1 MDRRTIIAFI
11 LITIVLVFTPWYIN
25 LVAPTPPLEPDTTTT
40 KRQLEPP
47 LLNQKPETIP
57 VPADETTFETISRP
71 DSIQETIISVS
82 NPLFTAKL
90 SNRFGGSFKSFILNK
105 YSKYDSTNVDLINEN
120 NIENLLI
127 GFISIDGEPTTLGGA
142 WSVQGPTTSIDV
154 QEKPSTI
161 SFSTVYQGR
170 KVTKSFTFYP
180 NNYQVDINVDIASL
194 EPVISQNKY
203 SLSWRGGLSSTEK
216 NEKDDFNYF
225 KGSASLGGE
234 ILSVKVKNGGP
245 AVEEQTGK
253 TDWVA
258 TQTKYFIAAL
268 IPKEASIGVKIKGMK
283 NGDAPIYDFT
293 LYQNIRADGQFK
305 MFLGPLEYKRIQN
318 LGVGLENTMNLG
330 WALIRPIGRFITWS
344 LTAMHKA
351 IPNYGIVLILF
362 SVLVKIVLNPLT
374 KKSYQS
380 TKKMQALQPKIAQL
394 KEKYKHDSQKLNQ
407 AQMELFKKEGVN
419 PLGGCLPVILQMP
432 LLFALFTV
440 FRTTI
445 EFRGA
450 PFILWIKDLSVPDT
464 LTYVGS
470 FPINILPLLMGITMF
485 FQQKMTQAPTA
496 GQQKYSMYFMNVFF
510 LFIFYR
516 FPSGLNLY
524 YTIFNVLTIIQQK
537 YFTPVSA
544 PAEPPVP
551 AKGKR
556 KKKK

>member
-11 LITIVLVFTPWYIN
+11 LITIVLVLTPWYIN
-25 LVAPTPPLEPDTTTT
+25 LVAPTPALEPDSTTT
-40 KRQLEPP
+40 KNHTEPAPPPTAPELKPVLAEESP
-47 LLNQKPETIP
+47 LKA
-57 VPADETTFETISRP
+57 VSHP
-71 DSIQETIISVS
+71 DSIKETLISIS
-82 NPLFTAKL
+82 SPLFTAKL
-90 SNRFGGSFKSFILNK
+90 SNRFGGSFRSFVLNK

-120 NIENLLI
+120 NTENLLI
-127 GFISIDGEPTTLGGA
+127 EFISIDGEPTVLGGA
-142 WSVQGPTTSIDV
+142 WNIQGRTTSIEL
-154 QEKPSTI
+154 QEKPETI
-161 SFSTVYQGR
+161 SFTTLYQGR

-180 NNYQVDINVDIASL
+180 DNYQIDIHVDIANL

-203 SLSWRGGLSSTEK
+203 SLLWIGGLSSTEK
-216 NEKDDFNYF
+216 NEKDDYNYF

-234 ILSVKVKNGGP
+234 LLSVKVKNGGP
-245 AVEEQTGK
+245 VVEEQTGK

-268 IPKEASIGVKIKGMK
+268 IPKEGGLGVKIKGMK
-283 NGDAPIYDFT
+283 NGDTPIYDFT
-293 LYQNIRADGQFK
+293 LYQNIRSDGQFK
-305 MFLGPLEYKRIQN
+305 LFLGPLEYKRIQK

-344 LTAMHKA
+344 LTAMHKV

-419 PLGGCLPVILQMP
+419 PLGGCLPVVLQMP

-485 FQQKMTQAPTA
+485 FQQKMTQAPAA

-524 YTIFNVLTIIQQK
+524 YTVFNALTIIQQK
-537 YFTPVSA
+537 YFTPVPA
-544 PAEPPVP
+544 PVEPPAP

>member
-57 VPADETTFETISRP
+57 VPADETTFETISQH

-234 ILSVKVKNGGP
+234 ILSSK
-245 AVEEQTGK
+245 
-253 TDWVA
+253 
-258 TQTKYFIAAL
+258 
-268 IPKEASIGVKIKGMK
+268 
-283 NGDAPIYDFT
+283 
-293 LYQNIRADGQFK
+293 
-305 MFLGPLEYKRIQN
+305 
-318 LGVGLENTMNLG
+318 
-330 WALIRPIGRFITWS
+330 
-344 LTAMHKA
+344 
-351 IPNYGIVLILF
+351 
-362 SVLVKIVLNPLT
+362 
-374 KKSYQS
+374 
-380 TKKMQALQPKIAQL
+380 
-394 KEKYKHDSQKLNQ
+394 SQKWR
-407 AQMELFKKEGVN
+407 
-419 PLGGCLPVILQMP
+419 P
-432 LLFALFTV
+432 
-440 FRTTI
+440 R
-445 EFRGA
+445 R
-450 PFILWIKDLSVPDT
+450 
-464 LTYVGS
+464 
-470 FPINILPLLMGITMF
+470 
-485 FQQKMTQAPTA
+485 
-496 GQQKYSMYFMNVFF
+496 
-510 LFIFYR
+510 
-516 FPSGLNLY
+516 
-524 YTIFNVLTIIQQK
+524 
-537 YFTPVSA
+537 
-544 PAEPPVP
+544 
-551 AKGKR
+551 
-556 KKKK
+556 